1 MSSQYDVRDLLEL
14 MDRLRDPET
23 GCPWDL
29 KQDYRS
35 IVPHTVEETYEVA
48 DAIERGDLEHLP
60 DELGD
65 LLFQVVFYARL
76 GKEEERFDFD
86 AVVDQVTR
94 KLIRRHPHIFPDG
107 TMNSRP
113 ASVEGMTDS
122 DVLVNWDRIK
132 AEEAKERGE
141 GSGGNGDAPASQLD
155 DITPGLPAFQKAAKL
170 QKRASKVG
178 FDWPD
183 TGMVFAKLAE
193 ESRELRAAYS
203 TMRDETDTDAVED
216 ELGDLLFVAVN
227 LSRFLGVDAEQAL
240 RRSNRKFERR
250 FRRMKTMLND
260 AGVQLA
266 GQPVEQLE
274 LFWQEA
280 KQDSDADTP
289 KGA

>member
-94 KLIRRHPHIFPDG
+94 KLIRRHPHIFPRWDHEQPTSLSRRHDG
-107 TMNSRP
+107 L
-113 ASVEGMTDS
+113 G
-122 DVLVNWDRIK
+122 
-132 AEEAKERGE
+132 
-141 GSGGNGDAPASQLD
+141 
-155 DITPGLPAFQKAAKL
+155 
-170 QKRASKVG
+170 RA
-178 FDWPD
+178 
-183 TGMVFAKLAE
+183 
-193 ESRELRAAYS
+193 REL
-203 TMRDETDTDAVED
+203 
-216 ELGDLLFVAVN
+216 G
-227 LSRFLGVDAEQAL
+227 
-240 RRSNRKFERR
+240 
-250 FRRMKTMLND
+250 
-260 AGVQLA
+260 
-266 GQPVEQLE
+266 
-274 LFWQEA
+274 
-280 KQDSDADTP
+280 SDQ
-289 KGA
+289 G